1 MSFTLQK
8 LLRLSSLT
16 LAISLPSL
24 AYAASGMSN
33 KIETEEKKPS
43 VNKQS
48 LKTETITVTAT
59 GNPRDTFSTPMMITV
74 IDRDNAKSDTAS
86 SASDIL
92 LSTPG
97 ITIEGVGRK
106 NGQDV
111 NMRGYGR
118 KGILTLIDGVR
129 QNLDT
134 GHMSGHFLNPSLIKQ
149 VEIVRGPS
157 ALLYGS
163 GALGGVI
170 SYQTADMV
178 DLLQPGRNS
187 GYRVFSMGATGD
199 HSLSIGATVFG
210 KTDDLDGLLTFSSR
224 DVGNIKESDGINAP
238 NDEGIRN
245 LMAKGTWKIDDSQF
259 LSANMRYY
267 RNNAEEILNPKEL
280 NPSVR
285 NPMTDRKT
293 VQKDVQF
300 SYALNTKKPDWL
312 DAKTTLYYSDVSI
325 NDKVKKRAHQGRT
338 QKTLG
343 AKLENRSRLLIRSP
357 AVHLLTYGTE
367 IYQQK
372 QKPEGPDKAFPDA
385 KTNFLSGWVQ
395 DEITFLDLPV
405 SLLIGTRFDRYKAK
419 NLKNADISANNW
431 SSRGAVTLTPTDWLM
446 LFASY
451 GQAFRAPTMGEMY
464 NDAQHFRGNRFKP
477 NPNLKPEKNATQ
489 EYGFGVKFDDL
500 VLTED
505 SVEFKASYFGTQ
517 ATDYIT
523 TEVNFYK
530 GTTQSINVPDTN
542 IYGLDAVL
550 NYKTPWF
557 GWNLAYNRTHGKNEK
572 TGLYISSINPD
583 TLTSSL
589 DIPIPKTDLSA
600 GWVMTLAISTDFMKS
615 PGTTNSQEIKAQPGY
630 AVHDFYL
637 SYKGTNQFQGVTTN
651 LVLANSFDKEYYS
664 PQGVPQLGRTAKL
677 LISYQ
682 W

>member
-1 MSFTLQK
+1 MSFTLPK

-24 AYAASGMSN
+24 AYAESGMPD

-43 VNKQS
+43 FNKQS

-86 SASDIL
+86 SAADIL

-111 NMRGYGR
+111 NMRGYGG

-134 GHMSGHFLNPSLIKQ
+134 GHMSGHFIDPSFIKQ

-170 SYQTADMV
+170 SYQTVDTV

-199 HSLSIGATVFG
+199 RSLGIGATVFG
-210 KTDDLDGLLTFSSR
+210 KTDDLDGLITFSVR

-245 LMAKGTWKIDDSQF
+245 LMAKGTWKIDDSQS
-259 LSANMRYY
+259 LSANVRYY
-267 RNNAEEILNPKEL
+267 RNNAEEILNPQEV
-280 NPSVR
+280 NPSLR

-300 SYALNTKKPDWL
+300 SYALNPKTSDWL

-325 NDKVKKRAHQGRT
+325 DDKVKKRADQGRT

-343 AKLENRSRLLIRSP
+343 TKLENRSRLLTHSP
-357 AVHLLTYGTE
+357 AAHLLTYGTE
-367 IYQQK
+367 FYQQK
-372 QKPEGPDKAFPDA
+372 QKPEGHAKAFPDA
-385 KTNFLSGWVQ
+385 KTNFASGWVQ
-395 DEITFLDLPV
+395 DEITFRDLPV

-419 NLKNADISANNW
+419 NPKNADISADNW

-505 SVEFKASYFGTQ
+505 SVEFKASYFSTQ

-523 TEVNFYK
+523 TEVNFRK
-530 GTTQSINVPDTN
+530 GTTQYVNVPDTN
-542 IYGLDAVL
+542 IWGWDAVL

-589 DIPIPKTDLSA
+589 DIPIPKKDLSA
-600 GWVMTLAISTDFMKS
+600 GWVMTLAESTDFMKS
-615 PGTTNSQEIKAQPGY
+615 PGTTHSQEIKAQPGY

-637 SYKGTNQFQGVTTN
+637 SYKGQNQFQGVTTN
-651 LVLANSFDKEYYS
+651 LVLANAFDKEYYS